1 MLMLCICVGTDILP
15 ALSLAYEAAEID
27 IMIRRPRRKAEHM
40 VTARLINHAY
50 LQVIKNKKRKI
61 FKIHS

>member
-27 IMIRRPRRKAEHM
+27 IMIRRPRKKAEHM
-40 VTARLINHAY
+40 VTAKLINHAY
-50 LQVIKNKKRKI
+50 LQVL
-61 FKIHS
+61 